1 MAYSFEKL
9 KVWQEAR
16 GLVVKVNKLLDEFP
30 TFEKYALCDQLR
42 RAIVSVP
49 SNIAEG
55 SGRTSL
61 KEQIHFIEIAYGSL
75 MESYNQLII
84 AADLNYINAD
94 CFDALRP
101 DIDNVARMLNG
112 LRNTYTNKLNDKSTV
127 SSKLITIKDEGYSNI
142 WGWWIRT

>member
-16 GLVVKVNKLLDEFP
+16 GLVVKVYKLLDQFP
-30 TFEKYALCDQLR
+30 NFEKYALCDQLR

-84 AADLNYINAD
+84 AVDLNYIND
-94 CFDALRP
+94 DSLDILRP

-112 LRNTYTNKLNDKSTV
+112 LRNTYMNKLNEKNN
-127 SSKLITIKDEGYSNI
+127 GNQ
-142 WGWWIRT
+142 

>member
-1 MAYSFEKL
+1 MRDFRKYEI
-9 KVWQEAR
+9 WQKAIDIADR
-16 GLVVKVNKLLDEFP
+16 VYAICDKFP
-30 TFEKYALCDQLR
+30 RYELFALCDQLR

-84 AADLNYINAD
+84 AVDLKYID
-94 CFDALRP
+94 DVSLDILRP

-112 LRNTYTNKLNDKSTV
+112 LRNTYTK
-127 SSKLITIKDEGYSNI
+127 
-142 WGWWIRT
+142 